1 MGKRGQIPNAAAMAD
16 AAMADAAAGEEGAVA
31 GDVGGCDRMTEKQ
44 QLYRDNAREF
54 FRVPAHY
61 ARLEKLLA
69 RGDIGQ
75 LLYFF
80 VKHFETNRYVRT
92 RQGLLRVA
100 DQYRSALTSHMKRYY
115 DFESRE
121 GRGDLV
127 WHGHCNPLVDACEA
141 LGNAALPLPRLVA
154 YQWLIFMDFDLYLW
168 ERFDDVNDAFT
179 RFTLAAKER
188 YQLASQHRRRHRPG
202 KSKDEAQTVLP
213 TASSSSSSSS
223 SSSTSATLP
232 PLAPPP
238 AQAKRARERE
248 NMRRSRARRESAAH
262 AAVFT
267 SNDGK
272 LHDLHDLVHEE
283 EEER

>member
-1 MGKRGQIPNAAAMAD
+1 MGDAAMAD
-16 AAMADAAAGEEGAVA
+16 AAMGDAAM
-31 GDVGGCDRMTEKQ
+31 GDAAGGCDRMAEKQ

-61 ARLEKLLA
+61 ARLERLLA

-80 VKHFETNRYVRT
+80 VKHFETSRYVRT
-92 RQGLLRVA
+92 RHGLLRIA

-121 GRGDLV
+121 GRGDLI
-127 WHGHCNPLVDACEA
+127 WNGQCNPLVEACEA

-202 KSKDEAQTVLP
+202 KSKEGPRDEAPAAPPHTA
-213 TASSSSSSSS
+213 ASSQGAL
-223 SSSTSATLP
+223 T

-267 SNDGK
+267 SD
-272 LHDLHDLVHEE
+272 DQRLHDLVHEE
-283 EEER
+283 EEDQ